1 MTSFNHN
8 PDASPHHVTA
18 GMHGK
23 AEADGL
29 VDRLE
34 RERGLWEQL
43 HALASRQGELLD
55 PGNAGPAEA
64 LMSLR
69 GRLIEQIAALRHGF
83 EHHRARWER
92 VYKEASASHRERVD
106 ATVAAIERMR
116 GEITMFDQQMAR
128 RAGQFR
134 GEALG
139 ELQRVDRGGQLTRA
153 YAGPPPRPASA
164 YTDHRG

>member
-8 PDASPHHVTA
+8 PDASPGHDPPRMD
-18 GMHGK
+18 GR
-23 AEADGL
+23 AEVDGL
-29 VDRLE
+29 IDRLE

-43 HALASRQGELLD
+43 HALASRQQQLLD
-55 PGNAGPAEA
+55 PDNAGPAEA

-69 GRLIEQIAALRHGF
+69 RRLIEQIAALRNGL

-92 VYKEASASHRERVD
+92 VCQEADPSRRQQVD

-116 GEITMFDQQMAR
+116 GEIMVFDRQMAQ
-128 RAGQFR
+128 RAGQLR
-134 GEALG
+134 GEALS
-139 ELQRVDRGGQLTRA
+139 ELQRVDRGGRLTRA
-153 YAGPPPRPASA
+153 YAAPPPKPASA